1 MLLYD
6 GNDLAVSDDDGRT
19 VKKIT
24 VDEPSIYALLA
35 ASKLCQISNNGR
47 YYAVMFK
54 DYMSD
59 IPHKTLKLYDLSN
72 NKKRK
77 IYINN
82 TASLVY
88 FSDDSKHI
96 FVVRKA

>member
-1 MLLYD
+1 MVNSNDSFRMLLYD

-24 VDEPSIYALLA
+24 VDEPSIYSLLA

-59 IPHKTLKLYDLSN
+59 VPHKTLKLYDLSN
-72 NKKRK
+72 NKKKK
-77 IYINN
+77 IQEFLLHP
-82 TASLVY
+82 ASC
-88 FSDDSKHI
+88 F
-96 FVVRKA
+96 